1 MIIKTHEE
9 IAIMSIPKHNQVTT
23 SKSMKVLLVED
34 SILIRNTL
42 IEILSSNSNL
52 TVNGMAGTQN
62 SAIALLDEQQFD
74 MLLVD
79 IELAEGNG
87 FEVIRH
93 TLRSNYAFK
102 PPVLIM
108 LTNHANTQ
116 YRKLAKE
123 LGVNYF
129 FDKSMDFDLAIET
142 IELEAEKFTK
152 ATH

>member
-1 MIIKTHEE
+1 
-9 IAIMSIPKHNQVTT
+9 MSIPKHNQVTT

>member
-1 MIIKTHEE
+1 MSTPKHSQLKVTKPSK
-9 IAIMSIPKHNQVTT
+9 SIP
-23 SKSMKVLLVED
+23 MKVLLVED

-42 IEILSSNSNL
+42 IEILNNDGNL
-52 TVNGMAGTQN
+52 TVNGIAATQN
-62 SAIALLDEQQFD
+62 SAIVLLDEQQFD

-79 IELAEGNG
+79 IELADGNG

-93 TLRSNYAFK
+93 TQKANYPFK
-102 PPVLIM
+102 PPVLVM
-108 LTNHANTQ
+108 LTNHANPQ

-142 IELEAEKFTK
+142 IEFEAEKF
-152 ATH
+152 AMIVQ

>member
-1 MIIKTHEE
+1 
-9 IAIMSIPKHNQVTT
+9 MSTSEANLT
-23 SKSMKVLLVED
+23 SKSTPDRSNPMRILLVED
-34 SILIRNTL
+34 SALISDAL
-42 IEILSSNSNL
+42 MEILSDDNNL
-52 TVNGMAGTQN
+52 VVDGIATTQN
-62 SAIALLDEQQFD
+62 TAITLLEKQAFD

-79 IELAEGNG
+79 IELAQGNG

-93 TLRSNYAFK
+93 TQKNSYQFK
-102 PPVLIM
+102 PPLLVV

-142 IELEAEKFTK
+142 IELEAKKFTK

>member
-1 MIIKTHEE
+1 
-9 IAIMSIPKHNQVTT
+9 MSTSEANLP
-23 SKSMKVLLVED
+23 SKSTSDSSSPMRILLVED
-34 SILIRNTL
+34 SALISDAL
-42 IEILSSNSNL
+42 LEILSDDNNL
-52 TVNGMAGTQN
+52 VVDGIATTQN
-62 SAIALLDEQQFD
+62 NAITLLEKQAFD

-79 IELAEGNG
+79 IELAQGNG

-93 TLRSNYAFK
+93 TQKNSYQFK
-102 PPVLIM
+102 PPLLVV

-142 IELEAEKFTK
+142 IELEAKKFTK

>member
-9 IAIMSIPKHNQVTT
+9 IAVMSIPKHNQVTT

-42 IEILSSNSNL
+42 IEILNSNSNL

-93 TLRSNYAFK
+93 TLR
-102 PPVLIM
+102 
-108 LTNHANTQ
+108 
-116 YRKLAKE
+116 
-123 LGVNYF
+123 
-129 FDKSMDFDLAIET
+129 
-142 IELEAEKFTK
+142 
-152 ATH
+152 

>member
-1 MIIKTHEE
+1 
-9 IAIMSIPKHNQVTT
+9 MSVAKALPKHSQTAIST
-23 SKSMKVLLVED
+23 AMKVLLVED
-34 SILIRNTL
+34 SVLIRNAL
-42 IEILSSNSNL
+42 IEILNSL
-52 TVNGMAGTQN
+52 TDLNINGIAGTQN
-62 SAIALLDEQQFD
+62 SAINLLNEQQFD

-93 TLRSNYAFK
+93 TQQASYPFK
-102 PPVLIM
+102 APIFVM
-108 LTNHANTQ
+108 LTNHANPQ

-142 IELEAEKFTK
+142 IEFEAANFLNSV
-152 ATH
+152 H

>member
-1 MIIKTHEE
+1 MPER
-9 IAIMSIPKHNQVTT
+9 KH
-23 SKSMKVLLVED
+23 SYFKLSAPMKVLLVED

-42 IEILSSNSNL
+42 IEILNNSSDL
-52 TVNGMAGTQN
+52 TVNGIAATQN
-62 SAIALLDEQQFD
+62 SAIGLLDKQEFD

-93 TLRSNYAFK
+93 TLKENYSFK

-108 LTNHANTQ
+108 LTNHTSPQ
-116 YRKLAKE
+116 YRRIAKE
-123 LGVNYF
+123 LGVHYF

-142 IELEAEKFTK
+142 IELEAGKF
-152 ATH
+152 ANNVH

>member
-1 MIIKTHEE
+1 MTIRAYEE
-9 IAIMSIPKHNQVTT
+9 IAIMSIPKHNQLVT

-42 IEILSSNSNL
+42 IEILNSNGNL

-62 SAIALLDEQQFD
+62 NAINLLDEQQFD

-93 TLRSNYAFK
+93 TLRANYPFK

-152 ATH
+152 STH

>member
-9 IAIMSIPKHNQVTT
+9 LAIMPAPKHSRLKAST
-23 SKSMKVLLVED
+23 SMKVLLVED
-34 SILIRNTL
+34 SILIRNAL
-42 IEILSSNSNL
+42 IEILNSNGNL
-52 TVNGMAGTQN
+52 TVNGMAATQS
-62 SAIALLDEQQFD
+62 SAINLLDEQQFD

-79 IELAEGNG
+79 IELAAGNG

-93 TLRSNYAFK
+93 TQKANYPFK

-142 IELEAEKFTK
+142 IELEAAKFSGNVQ
-152 ATH
+152 

>member
-9 IAIMSIPKHNQVTT
+9 IAVMSIPKHNQVTT

-42 IEILSSNSNL
+42 IEILNSNSNL

-142 IELEAEKFTK
+142 IELEAEEFTN

>member
-1 MIIKTHEE
+1 
-9 IAIMSIPKHNQVTT
+9 MST
-23 SKSMKVLLVED
+23 SKHSQTAISTAMKVLLVED
-34 SILIRNTL
+34 SVLIRNAL
-42 IEILSSNSNL
+42 IEILNSTTDLNI
-52 TVNGMAGTQN
+52 NGIAGTQN

-74 MLLVD
+74 MLLID

-93 TLRSNYAFK
+93 TQKANYPFK
-102 PPVLIM
+102 PPVLVM
-108 LTNHANTQ
+108 LTNHANSQ

-142 IELEAEKFTK
+142 IEFEAEKFAMTVQ
-152 ATH
+152 

>member
-1 MIIKTHEE
+1 MTIRTHEE
-9 IAIMSIPKHNQVTT
+9 IAIHSQPKASIA
-23 SKSMKVLLVED
+23 MKVLLVED
-34 SILIRNTL
+34 SVLIRNTL
-42 IEILSSNSNL
+42 IEILNSNGNL
-52 TVNGMAGTQN
+52 TVNGMAATQN
-62 SAIALLDEQQFD
+62 SAINLLDEQQFD

-93 TLRSNYAFK
+93 TLRANYPFK

-142 IELEAEKFTK
+142 IESEAEKFAMTVQ
-152 ATH
+152 